1 MKTEEKRNLLRQPD
15 EIRLMTG
22 SAQTEQETA
31 PDAAAFRAGDVTVEF
46 AEADGSLAVFVHRA
60 DSDAYGQDPLSHSFP
75 EARSFRCM
83 NRNGF
88 GILRR

>member
-1 MKTEEKRNLLRQPD
+1 MKTEGKRNLLRQPD

-46 AEADGSLAVFVHRA
+46 AEADGEPCGIRA
-60 DSDAYGQDPLSHSFP
+60 GTEHTGSGACAYLESYVWRGGRG
-75 EARSFRCM
+75 ARGHLGTR
-83 NRNGF
+83 
-88 GILRR
+88 LR